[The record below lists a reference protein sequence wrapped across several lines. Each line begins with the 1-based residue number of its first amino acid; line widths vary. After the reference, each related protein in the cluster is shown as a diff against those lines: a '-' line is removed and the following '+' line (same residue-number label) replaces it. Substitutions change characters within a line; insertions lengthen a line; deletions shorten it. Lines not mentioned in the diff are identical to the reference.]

1 MTDYKNLKL
10 IASSSPHIRSSE
22 STRTIM
28 MDVII
33 AMIPALAMSVFVF
46 GFRALALT
54 LVSVAACVFWEW
66 GYRKLLKKPLS
77 IGDLSAVVTGMLLAF
92 VCPPTLPYWTII
104 IGAFFAIVVVKQ
116 LYGGIGCNFLNP
128 ALAGRA
134 ALLAS
139 YATAMTTWAVPMSK
153 LSAFGS
159 NADAVTSST
168 PLAMMKN
175 GDFATLTS
183 TYSVVD
189 MFLGLEDYTGSLAD
203 IFDAPD
209 GLCGDIRVL
218 STEPDLEAVRRSRRD
233 QGPSLL
239 GKDVLAVCAM
249 ADLVFL
255 ALHGSCGEDGR
266 IQATLDLLGVPYTG
280 SGYLGSGMAM
290 DKSVTKRIM
299 DAAGIPTAPWH
310 DVRYTRE
317 DIPRLAQELPVP
329 CAVKIINGGSSIGVE
344 LPETADPTWGN
355 ALYETFDQKVEEKL
369 IQPTFITDYPR
380 EMSPLCKRHRS
391 NPELTERFELF
402 VNGKEL
408 CNAYSELNDPIDQLE
423 RFQEQLQL
431 SEKGDDE
438 AMFID
443 MDFVRAL
450 EYGMPTCSGMGIGI
464 DRLTMFMTDQASIQ
478 DVLFFP
484 QMRPEKKAVSD
495 PVEKYTEIGIPEEWV
510 PVIQKM
516 GYITVE
522 ALKKLAPGK
531 FFNDLCG
538 FNKKNKLGLKAPSI
552 EEVKKWCEE

>member
-66 GYRKLLKKPLS
+66 GYRKLLKKPQS

-189 MFLGLEDYTGSLAD
+189 MFLGGVYLVIRKVISWHIPVAYIATVAILTLIAAPAGISGVDYMLYNVFGGGLMLGA
-203 IFDAPD
+203 IF
-209 GLCGDIRVL
+209 
-218 STEPDLEAVRRSRRD
+218 
-233 QGPSLL
+233 
-239 GKDVLAVCAM
+239 M
-249 ADLVFL
+249 ATDY
-255 ALHGSCGEDGR
+255 
-266 IQATLDLLGVPYTG
+266 ATSP
-280 SGYLGSGMAM
+280 
-290 DKSVTKRIM
+290 VTKP
-299 DAAGIPTAPWH
+299 G
-310 DVRYTRE
+310 
-317 DIPRLAQELPVP
+317 Q
-329 CAVKIINGGSSIGVE
+329 II
-344 LPETADPTWGN
+344 
-355 ALYETFDQKVEEKL
+355 F
-369 IQPTFITDYPR
+369 
-380 EMSPLCKRHRS
+380 
-391 NPELTERFELF
+391 
-402 VNGKEL
+402 
-408 CNAYSELNDPIDQLE
+408 
-423 RFQEQLQL
+423 
-431 SEKGDDE
+431 
-438 AMFID
+438 
-443 MDFVRAL
+443 
-450 EYGMPTCSGMGIGI
+450 GIGCGL
-464 DRLTMFMTDQASIQ
+464 LTCFIRRFGSYPEGVCYSILIMNCTTWLL
-478 DVLFFP
+478 DKYI
-484 QMRPEKKAVSD
+484 RPTIYGAPKKEKK
-495 PVEKYTEIGIPEEWV
+495 
-510 PVIQKM
+510 
-516 GYITVE
+516 E
-522 ALKKLAPGK
+522 AAAK
-531 FFNDLCG
+531 
-538 FNKKNKLGLKAPSI
+538 
-552 EEVKKWCEE
+552 